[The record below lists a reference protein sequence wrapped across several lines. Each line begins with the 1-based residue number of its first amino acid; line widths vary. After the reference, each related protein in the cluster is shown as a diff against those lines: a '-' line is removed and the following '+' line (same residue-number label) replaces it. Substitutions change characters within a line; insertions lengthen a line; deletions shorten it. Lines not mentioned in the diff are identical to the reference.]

1 MNMKTDRDRAIY
13 DFARELATAIST
25 VSLYSAE
32 HAQVE
37 RLCRSI
43 LANIQKVMAGKDDIS
58 LVVIDNE
65 LIVDGIP
72 LRGSLHF
79 GRLAQLL
86 ALRGIGHVKL
96 IRGVGLEEIRDM
108 VEHLSKRN
116 AEQAVHS
123 TAGIRYGKVGV
134 RFSYNDE
141 ESSEVSPGETV
152 ADASLFDGEI
162 SKYREI
168 CRGIRKHKTL
178 KVAGIMEIVSGFI
191 ATVKSEADPLL
202 ALAPVRS
209 SDEYTFTHS
218 ANICILNLAQAMA
231 LGIDGPVLH
240 DIGIAAMLHDVG
252 KFFIPEEVLN
262 KPGRLDEEDWNFV
275 KQHPLWGAQYL
286 LDTPGVPSLA
296 IITAYEHHLKYDFS
310 GYPAVPASWQQNLCT
325 QMTTVSD
332 FFDALRTKRPYRDA
346 LEMEKISA
354 LMLEIAGTE
363 LNPILTKNFLKIF
376 SRISEMA

>member
-1 MNMKTDRDRAIY
+1 MKTDRDRAIY

-32 HAQVE
+32 HDQVE

-43 LANIQKVMAGKDDIS
+43 LANIEKVMDDKDDVS

-79 GRLAQLL
+79 GRLAQFL
-86 ALRGIGHVKL
+86 ALRGIGHVRL
-96 IRGVGLEEIRDM
+96 VRGVGPGEIRTM
-108 VEHLSKRN
+108 VENLSKQN
-116 AEQAVHS
+116 TDHEIHS
-123 TAGIRYGKVGV
+123 TPGIRYGKVEV
-134 RFSYNDE
+134 RFSYN
-141 ESSEVSPGETV
+141 GEGPSKVDPTEAV
-152 ADASLFDGEI
+152 AGANLFDGEI

-168 CRGIRKHKTL
+168 CQGIRKHKTL

-262 KPGRLDEEDWNFV
+262 KPGRLDDEDWKFI

-286 LDTPGVPSLA
+286 LDTPGVPPLA

-310 GYPAVPASWQQNLCT
+310 GYPVVPDSWQQNLCS

-332 FFDALRTKRPYRDA
+332 FFDALRTKRPYRNA
-346 LEMEKISA
+346 LEMEKISD

-376 SRISEMA
+376 NRISEMA